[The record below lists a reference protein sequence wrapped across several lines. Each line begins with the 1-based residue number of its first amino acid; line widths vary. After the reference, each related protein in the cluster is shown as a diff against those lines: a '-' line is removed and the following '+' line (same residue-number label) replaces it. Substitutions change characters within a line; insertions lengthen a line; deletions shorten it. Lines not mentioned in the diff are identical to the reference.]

1 MHVRLYCIDTSRE
14 IQFPLRIFCMKNEC
28 CTSFYVMSLTLIATV
43 ESTTVLVLASW
54 LILVLIG
61 AESVSMGVATETGFM
76 YIIGSPT
83 AGGLVFL
90 V

>member
-1 MHVRLYCIDTSRE
+1 MLYFLLRDVID
-14 IQFPLRIFCMKNEC
+14 
-28 CTSFYVMSLTLIATV
+28 IATV
-43 ESTTVLVLASW
+43 ESTTVLVLAGW

-83 AGGLVFL
+83 AGGRG
-90 V
+90 